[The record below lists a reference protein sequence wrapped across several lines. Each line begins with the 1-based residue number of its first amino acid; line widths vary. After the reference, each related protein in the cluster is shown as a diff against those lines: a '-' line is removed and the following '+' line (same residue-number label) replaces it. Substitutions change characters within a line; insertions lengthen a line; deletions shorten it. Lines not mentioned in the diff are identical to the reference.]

1 MSLSVNSTTV
11 SKIYKSRKI
20 ILEILEE
27 RGFDV
32 SDHEGFSTN
41 HIHTLFINKQL
52 DMLLENPETKQKIYV
67 KYNLAKNGGFGK
79 LKPQDIQD
87 FIDDAYDVEEL
98 LSEGDEFIIVTKDNF
113 NDTIKKLMKTI
124 FDNRNIYFNV
134 YNMHLYLY
142 NLLEHDLVPKH
153 EICTDEE
160 KKEIT
165 KKYKIMSD
173 NQFPE
178 ISRFDPVA
186 QVIGLRPGQLCRI
199 TRSSST
205 AIQTTYY
212 RLCK

>member
-20 ILEILEE
+20 ILEMLEE
-27 RGFDV
+27 RGYDV
-32 SDHEGFSTN
+32 SDHVGFSTN

-67 KYNLAKNGGFGK
+67 KYNLAKKGGFGK

-98 LSEGDEFIIVTKDNF
+98 LKEGDEFIIVTKDNF
-113 NDTIKKLMKTI
+113 NDTMKKLMITI
-124 FDNRNIYFNV
+124 FNNRNIYFNV

-153 EICTDEE
+153 EICSDEE

-165 KKYKIMSD
+165 KKYKIMIDS
-173 NQFPE
+173 QFPE